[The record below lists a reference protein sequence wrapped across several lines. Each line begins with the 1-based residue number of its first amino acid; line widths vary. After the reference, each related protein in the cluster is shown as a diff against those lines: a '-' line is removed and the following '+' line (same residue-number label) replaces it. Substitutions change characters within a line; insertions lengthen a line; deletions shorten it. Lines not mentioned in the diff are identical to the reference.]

1 MPVFRYYAIDNRG
14 RGSKG
19 TMPAL
24 DESNLEMKLQ
34 SAGFWLIDAATERP
48 PAAMDKPAQSDLG
61 WRTMWGKRRRRAL
74 IDFCTLMSFQS
85 KVGIPLVQALEVASQ
100 DCEDVQF
107 RRVLAGLRH
116 HIESGLLFYEALEK
130 YPRLFTPHFVSVIR
144 AGEMSSK
151 LPETFDDLREYLEWV
166 DQVIAE
172 MRQAS
177 LYPLIVTTVIFAFVL
192 FLFTFIIPRFATLL
206 TSLKVPLPLLTQIIF
221 ALSDFVKATW
231 WLWLLGLLA
240 VTVGVPLGRRLSR
253 RFALWLDR
261 LKLNLPIFGP
271 LNLMLALS
279 RFTHNFAILYRAGI
293 PILQSLNLC
302 QGLVGSL
309 VVEDA
314 VAGVHEDVKTG
325 STISE
330 ALRRQPI
337 FPPMLLRMVVMGE
350 TTGNLDAALENVSE
364 YYNEIIPRRIK
375 KIFTVLEP
383 ALMLALIFVVGAV
396 ALSIYLPILALMGN
410 IR

>member
-1 MPVFRYYAIDNRG
+1 
-14 RGSKG
+14 
-19 TMPAL
+19 
-24 DESNLEMKLQ
+24 
-34 SAGFWLIDAATERP
+34 
-48 PAAMDKPAQSDLG
+48 
-61 WRTMWGKRRRRAL
+61 
-74 IDFCTLMSFQS
+74 
-85 KVGIPLVQALEVASQ
+85 
-100 DCEDVQF
+100 
-107 RRVLAGLRH
+107 
-116 HIESGLLFYEALEK
+116 
-130 YPRLFTPHFVSVIR
+130 
-144 AGEMSSK
+144 
-151 LPETFDDLREYLEWV
+151 
-166 DQVIAE
+166 
-172 MRQAS
+172 
-177 LYPLIVTTVIFAFVL
+177 
-192 FLFTFIIPRFATLL
+192 
-206 TSLKVPLPLLTQIIF
+206 LLTQIIF

-240 VTVGVPLGRRLSR
+240 LTIGVPLGRRFSR
-253 RFALWLDR
+253 RFALRLDR
-261 LKLNLPIFGP
+261 LKLSLPIFGP

-309 VVEDA
+309 VMEDA

-350 TTGNLDAALENVSE
+350 TTGNLDAALENVSD